1 MRLPCVSF
9 RVDTAAVMH
18 DLKSAGHEEP
28 AAEAIARA
36 ILEADS
42 DLATKSDIVAVKSD
56 IAVVRSELLTR
67 IIAAQVATAL
77 LLFAALRFLPS

>member
-1 MRLPCVSF
+1 
-9 RVDTAAVMH
+9 MH

-28 AAEAIARA
+28 AAEAFARA

-42 DLATKSDIVAVKSD
+42 DLATKSD

>member
-1 MRLPCVSF
+1 MSF

-18 DLKSAGHEEP
+18 DLKSAGIEER
-28 AAEAIARA
+28 AAEAIVRA
-36 ILEADS
+36 ISEADS
-42 DLATKSDIVAVKSD
+42 DLATKSDIA
-56 IAVVRSELLTR
+56 ILRSELLTR